1 MKYSILITE
10 KAKRDVNEAADY
22 IEYVLFNPEA
32 ADDLLD
38 EVERSLNKL
47 SHMPDKY
54 KVVNDP
60 VLASWGIRMKVI
72 NNYIAFYV
80 VDVNSKTVTIIR
92 FLYGKRNWISVL
104 SNDMTS
110 PDWTVEIPQKPG
122 K

>member
-10 KAKRDVNEAADY
+10 KAKRDINEAADY

-47 SHMPDKY
+47 SHMLDKY